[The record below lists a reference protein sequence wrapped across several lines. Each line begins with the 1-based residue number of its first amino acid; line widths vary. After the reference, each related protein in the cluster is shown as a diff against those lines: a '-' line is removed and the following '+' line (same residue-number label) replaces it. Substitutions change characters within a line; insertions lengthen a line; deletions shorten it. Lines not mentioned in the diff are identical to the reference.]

1 MRWKLTAFMKLSYTD
16 WLVSFLYQRV
26 LPHAR
31 HDGQS
36 IRDKFTE
43 RYTVPSAI
51 NKPKQKPVASSWT
64 AELEP
69 LKKAI

>member
-1 MRWKLTAFMKLSYTD
+1 MKLTYTD
-16 WLVSFLYQRV
+16 WLVSFLYQRA

-31 HDGQS
+31 HEGQS
-36 IRDKFTE
+36 IHDKFTE
-43 RYTVPSAI
+43 GCTVPSAI
-51 NKPKQKPVASSWT
+51 NKPEQTPGASAWT

>member
-1 MRWKLTAFMKLSYTD
+1 MKRKLTAFLKLSLYD
-16 WLVSFLYQRV
+16 WLVSFLYQTV
-26 LPHAR
+26 LPDAG

-36 IRDKFTE
+36 IRDKFTKGH
-43 RYTVPSAI
+43 TVPLVI
-51 NKPKQKPVASSWT
+51 NKPKQKAVASSWT